1 MGRTMSRLLE
11 QQLARTETR
20 AKFPFLIKV
29 EYSVEGE
36 VREPLYYANS
46 DTAIDYGGDTY
57 LASVFQIDPP
67 DKDGSKIGDAQITI
81 SAVDQFWINKI
92 RGTRI
97 PAKITFMAVIVYDED
112 GINIEEIERM
122 RFTLRGAR
130 WNETAVSWAMSFDE
144 NMKINVPPDKC
155 TAQKVPGLA

>member
-1 MGRTMSRLLE
+1 MSGRLE
-11 QQLARTETR
+11 QQLARRETQ

-29 EYSVEGE
+29 GYSTGGE
-36 VREPLYYANS
+36 AWEDLYYANS
-46 DTAIDYGGDTY
+46 DSDIDYEGNTY

-81 SAVDQFWINKI
+81 SAIDQLWIHRI
-92 RGTRI
+92 RGTQI
-97 PAKITFMAVIVYDED
+97 PARITFMAAIVYDD
-112 GINIEEIERM
+112 SGQADIEEIERM
-122 RFTLRGAR
+122 RFTLRGAQ
-130 WNETAVSWAMSFDE
+130 WNELSIAWTMSFDE